1 MLRCL
6 CQIRYRQSP
15 ALCTVSFLAEP
26 NDSFGK
32 RSESQMRIIRVS
44 FAEPQRAIAPG
55 QMSVFY
61 DLQGEQCIG
70 GGSILATGPNYHL
83 QAKTLPNIPS

>member
-1 MLRCL
+1 
-6 CQIRYRQSP
+6 
-15 ALCTVSFLAEP
+15 
-26 NDSFGK
+26 
-32 RSESQMRIIRVS
+32 MRIIRVS